1 MEFLV
6 LASKQI
12 LLLGC
17 WELRVL
23 RARLM
28 AEFFIYSLAGI
39 SMRAGVDTL
48 QSGVVESMTKMTG
61 LIPGLP
67 FDQGALP
74 LPETSKNAQLAT
86 KSADQI
92 SAGSM
97 MQQATKSFDQISQES
112 VMQLANKPVNQLSQG
127 LVGSQPTK
135 IGSTFDRKTKKVGLM
150 QAENKLLQTVMK
162 QQQLI
167 DELTEENAKLCQILQ
182 VKDLKIPCTKLQP
195 SSSDNGFVY
204 FADPNLQQFPSS
216 EVNENGGS
224 RPSR

>member
-1 MEFLV
+1 
-6 LASKQI
+6 
-12 LLLGC
+12 
-17 WELRVL
+17 
-23 RARLM
+23 
-28 AEFFIYSLAGI
+28 
-39 SMRAGVDTL
+39 
-48 QSGVVESMTKMTG
+48 MTKMTG

-135 IGSTFDRKTKKVGLM
+135 IGSTFDRKTKKVINFP
-150 QAENKLLQTVMK
+150 QNSSFKY
-162 QQQLI
+162 LI
-167 DELTEENAKLCQILQ
+167 I
-182 VKDLKIPCTKLQP
+182 
-195 SSSDNGFVY
+195 
-204 FADPNLQQFPSS
+204 
-216 EVNENGGS
+216 
-224 RPSR
+224 